1 MQEIRQIKDLKKG
14 DRVSGTNGG
23 TIQIISLQKNRL
35 FYYNEKTREFKEKTV
50 NIRNFVFLEV

>member
-23 TIQIISLQKNRL
+23 TIQIISQQKNR
-35 FYYNEKTREFKEKTV
+35 
-50 NIRNFVFLEV
+50 